1 MAIKPPNYQKDA
13 IPTVKG
19 WKHPKTG
26 ELLVSTKLNQGQIN
40 EYLGVTPAEPEA
52 VVVDMHTE
60 NVIVI
65 DEMIHDMT
73 IEGKLLAAQA
83 ADLRS
88 LTKLELEELGREH
101 GIELDRRKKKED
113 LIEQLLPYVS

>member
-60 NVIVI
+60 TVIVI

>member
-26 ELLVSTKLNQGQIN
+26 ELLVSSRFSQAQIDEYMGVQPESETLVIDLNQMVQ
-40 EYLGVTPAEPEA
+40 
-52 VVVDMHTE
+52 
-60 NVIVI
+60 
-65 DEMIHDMT
+65 DMT

-83 ADLRS
+83 SDLRS
-88 LTKLELEELGREH
+88 LTKAELEELGREH
-101 GIELDRRKKKED
+101 GIELDRRLKKEV
-113 LIEQLLPYVS
+113 LIDQLLPYVS

>member
-26 ELLVSTKLNQGQIN
+26 ELLVSGKFTQAQVD

-52 VVVDMHTE
+52 VV
-60 NVIVI
+60 I
-65 DEMIHDMT
+65 DMT
-73 IEGKLLAAQA
+73 ADVDQMIMDINTEGKLLAAQA
-83 ADLRS
+83 EDLRS
-88 LTKLELEELGREH
+88 LTKVELEELGREN
-101 GIELDRRKKKED
+101 GVELDRRMKKED

>member
-13 IPTVKG
+13 IPTTKG

-26 ELLVSTKLNQGQIN
+26 ELLVSTKLKQGQID

-60 NVIVI
+60 NVVVV
-65 DEMIHDMT
+65 DEMIHDMAT
-73 IEGKLLAAQA
+73 EGKLLAAQVK
-83 ADLRS
+83 DLES
-88 LTKLELEELGREH
+88 LTKVELEELGREH
-101 GIELDRRKKKED
+101 GIELDRRKRKDD
-113 LIEQLLPYVS
+113 LIEELLPYVS

>member
-26 ELLVSTKLNQGQIN
+26 ELLVSTKLNQGQID

-60 NVIVI
+60 TVIDI